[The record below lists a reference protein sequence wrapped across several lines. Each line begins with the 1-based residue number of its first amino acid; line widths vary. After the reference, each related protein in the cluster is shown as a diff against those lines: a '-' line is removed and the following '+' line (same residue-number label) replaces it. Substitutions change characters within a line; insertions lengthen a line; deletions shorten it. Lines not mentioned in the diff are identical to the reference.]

1 MKSKERSGAPPVQA
15 FRAMCG
21 KIYSM
26 GKHEKLLL
34 RIMSGT
40 SDSNIRFSDLLDVLK
55 TLKFDKRIKGSHN
68 IFSKDGIAEIINL
81 QPLADGKAKPYQ
93 VKQVRNILL
102 KYKLHKEV

>member
-1 MKSKERSGAPPVQA
+1 
-15 FRAMCG
+15 MCG
-21 KIYSM
+21 KICAM

-34 RIMSGT
+34 RIVSGT
-40 SDSNIRFSDLLDVLK
+40 SDSNIRFSDLRDALK
-55 TLKFDKRIKGSHN
+55 TLGFDERTKGGHH
-68 IFSKDGIAEIINL
+68 IFSKGGVAEIINL